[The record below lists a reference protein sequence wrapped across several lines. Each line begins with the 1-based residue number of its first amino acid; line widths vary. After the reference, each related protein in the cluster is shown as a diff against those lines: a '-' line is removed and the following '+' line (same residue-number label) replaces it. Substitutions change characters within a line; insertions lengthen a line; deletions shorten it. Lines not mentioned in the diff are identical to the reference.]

1 MFRLM
6 PFIGIVMVVYAAFAL
21 LGPIIGAADFQMAT
35 FLANQVWKTG
45 LPSGGEWPLNIGEL
59 FVLAGLVALGVESL
73 KAAGTTRT
81 SMGNHILSMLS
92 FIGGLLL
99 FLLVKGFETS
109 PFFLLVAM
117 AGIDTM
123 AGMLVSIVTARRDF
137 GLERGDS

>member
-6 PFIGIVMVVYAAFAL
+6 PFIGIVMLVYTGFAL
-21 LGPIIGAADFQMAT
+21 LGPVFGAADFNMAT
-35 FLANQVWKTG
+35 FLSNVVWKAT
-45 LPSGGEWPLNIGEL
+45 LPSGGEWPLDVGEL
-59 FVLAGLVALGVESL
+59 FVLAGLVALGFESL

-99 FLLVKGFETS
+99 FILVKGFETS

-137 GLERGDS
+137 GVERTE

>member
-6 PFIGIVMVVYAAFAL
+6 PFIGIVMAVYAGFAL
-21 LGPIIGAADFQMAT
+21 LGPVFGAADFNMAA
-35 FLANQVWKTG
+35 FLAKEVWKTG
-45 LPSGGEWPLNIGEL
+45 LPSGGEWPLDVGEL
-59 FVLAGLVALGVESL
+59 FVLAGLLALGFESL

-137 GLERGDS
+137 GVESGEG

>member
-6 PFIGIVMVVYAAFAL
+6 PFIGIVMAIYAAFAL
-21 LGPIIGAADFQMAT
+21 LGAVFGDADFDMAT
-35 FLANQVWKTG
+35 FLGNEVWRIT
-45 LPSGGEWPLNIGEL
+45 LPSKKEWPLNIGEL
-59 FVLAGLVALGVESL
+59 FILAGLVALGIESL

-92 FIGGLLL
+92 FIAGLLL
-99 FLLVKGFETS
+99 FILVAGFETS

-137 GLERGDS
+137 GVERPDM